1 MRINNQIIART
12 LMQNLNRNLEMMNK
26 SQDEM
31 SSGKKIRRPSD
42 DPIGMAQLLSLK
54 SSLNQQEQ
62 YIKNMEDAKSWIDT
76 SETALN
82 NATNVLQRAREI
94 AVYAANGSLPEN
106 SLEALEKEVEE
117 LINELVQIANTSY
130 GDRYIFGG
138 TNTQE
143 PPFEYTGGVVLYTGD
158 NNNLE
163 WEISREVEMAVNING
178 NELFQLSGD
187 NVFDLLINFKND
199 LTAGKAGEYIND
211 LDKAFDHLLSQR
223 ATLGA
228 RSKRMEMSLQREEEA
243 KVNLTAL
250 RSKLEDADLAEST
263 MNFKMQEFVYQAALA
278 TAAKSIQP
286 SLIDYLS

>member
-26 SQDEM
+26 SQDEL

-82 NATNVLQRAREI
+82 NATNVLQRVREI
-94 AVYAANGSLPEN
+94 AIYAANSSLPEN
-106 SLEALEKEVEE
+106 SLEALEKEAGE
-117 LINELVQIANTSY
+117 LIDELVQIANTSY

-143 PPFEYTGGVVLYTGD
+143 PPFVYMGGVVLYTGD
-158 NNNLE
+158 NNNLK
-163 WEISREVEMAVNING
+163 WEISPEVEMVVNING

-211 LDKAFDHLLSQR
+211 LDKALDHLLSQR

-243 KVNLTAL
+243 KINITAL
-250 RSKLEDADLAEST
+250 MSKLEDADLAESI